1 MKKRTRNSKSILVE
15 FQPKIEVVIDGYDV
29 EDTYD
34 IQNVAQIIDD
44 CKMRLIDAVCPT
56 GRLNI
61 RSFGENFELGKD
73 ASGNPEKTYSRSKG
87 WINLAESNTKFAEV

>member
-1 MKKRTRNSKSILVE
+1 MRKRTKSAKRILVE

-29 EDTYD
+29 DDTDD
-34 IQNVAQIIDD
+34 IQNVVRIIDD
-44 CKMRLIDAVCPT
+44 CKMKLIDAVFPT

-61 RSFGENFELGKD
+61 RSFGENFKLGKD

-87 WINLAESNTKFAEV
+87 WINLAESDAKFAKV

>member
-1 MKKRTRNSKSILVE
+1 MRKRTKSAKRILVE

-29 EDTYD
+29 DDTYD
-34 IQNVAQIIDD
+34 IQNVVRIIDD
-44 CKMRLIDAVCPT
+44 CKMKFIDAVFPT

-87 WINLAESNTKFAEV
+87 WINSANSDAKIVEV

>member
-1 MKKRTRNSKSILVE
+1 MRKRTKSAKRILVE

-29 EDTYD
+29 DDTYD
-34 IQNVAQIIDD
+34 IQNVVRIIDD
-44 CKMRLIDAVCPT
+44 CKMKFIDAVFPA

-87 WINLAESNTKFAEV
+87 WINSANSDAKFVEV

>member
-1 MKKRTRNSKSILVE
+1 MRKRTKSAKRILVE

-29 EDTYD
+29 DDTYD
-34 IQNVAQIIDD
+34 IQNVVRIIDD
-44 CKMRLIDAVCPT
+44 CKMKLIDAVFPT

-73 ASGNPEKTYSRSKG
+73 ASGYPEKTYSRSKG
-87 WINLAESNTKFAEV
+87 WINSANSDAKFVEV

>member
-1 MKKRTRNSKSILVE
+1 MKKRTRSSKSILVE

-44 CKMRLIDAVCPT
+44 LNSKTIVSASSID
-56 GRLNI
+56 
-61 RSFGENFELGKD
+61 KD
-73 ASGNPEKTYSRSKG
+73 ILKEIQNAKSKLDKGIIVRKKIGTLESG
-87 WINLAESNTKFAEV
+87 W

>member
-1 MKKRTRNSKSILVE
+1 MKKRTKRPKSILVE

-34 IQNVAQIIDD
+34 IQNVARIIDD
-44 CKMRLIDAVCPT
+44 CKMRLGDAVFPT

-61 RSFGENFELGKD
+61 RSFGENFKLGKD

-87 WINLAESNTKFAEV
+87 WINLAESDAKFAKV